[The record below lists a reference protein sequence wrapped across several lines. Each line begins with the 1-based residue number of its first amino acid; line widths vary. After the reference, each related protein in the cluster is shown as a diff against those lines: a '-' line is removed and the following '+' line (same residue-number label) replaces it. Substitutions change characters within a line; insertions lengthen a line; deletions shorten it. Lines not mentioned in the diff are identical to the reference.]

1 MKSYLKSLAILLAAS
16 SLIASGTTLAEQ
28 PKGQVSPGTAEPS
41 YQEPAAGEWAEFM
54 AFKLE
59 KLHAALKVNPSQ
71 ETAWNE
77 WSGKI
82 SAGRSEWKER
92 RKEFETWRNLPVPD
106 RMEKMLAFAKERVSK
121 LEERL
126 AATKAFYA
134 TLSPEQRQI
143 FDKEFTF
150 GPHSRAGKYRTE

>member
-1 MKSYLKSLAILLAAS
+1 MKSNLKRLVIVFAAS
-16 SLIASGTTLAEQ
+16 SLVASGIALAEQ
-28 PKGQVSPGTAEPS
+28 AKGRVSPGTEGPA
-41 YQEPAAGEWAEFM
+41 YQQPTADDWAEFM

-59 KLHAALKVNPSQ
+59 KLHTALKLNPTQ
-71 ETAWNE
+71 ETAWKE

-82 SAGRSEWKER
+82 NAERSGWKER
-92 RKEFETWRNLPVPD
+92 RKEFETGGNLPVPE
-106 RMEKMLAFAKERVSK
+106 RMEKMLAFAKERVGK

-134 TLSPEQRQI
+134 TLSPEQRQV

-150 GPHSRAGKYRTE
+150 GPHGHAGKYRKE